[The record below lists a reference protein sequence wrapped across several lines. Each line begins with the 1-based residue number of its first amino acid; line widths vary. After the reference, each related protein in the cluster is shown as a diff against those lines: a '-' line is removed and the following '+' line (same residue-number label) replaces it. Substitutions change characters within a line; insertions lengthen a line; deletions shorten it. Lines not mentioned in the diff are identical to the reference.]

1 MLKMLKKS
9 IKQGTNASS
18 SISTEDTKIVSHKKI
33 NKKVRKGSCPCFG
46 LCDPCLICEIFLV
59 SSIVNSL
66 CGDADCNECDDDCN
80 GGCCSHC
87 CCCCSC
93 LRNIFNCCGHNDD
106 CHCERCSNYNDDF
119 Y

>member
-9 IKQGTNASS
+9 IKQGINASS
-18 SISTEDTKIVSHKKI
+18 LISTEDTKIVNHKKL
-33 NKKVRKGSCPCFG
+33 NKRVRKGSCPCFG

-66 CGDADCNECDDDCN
+66 CGDADCNECDDNCDN
-80 GGCCSHC
+80 GGCCSRC
-87 CCCCSC
+87 CYCSC
-93 LRNIFNCCGHNDD
+93 LRNIFNCCGQNDD
-106 CHCERCSNYNDDF
+106 CHCDEF